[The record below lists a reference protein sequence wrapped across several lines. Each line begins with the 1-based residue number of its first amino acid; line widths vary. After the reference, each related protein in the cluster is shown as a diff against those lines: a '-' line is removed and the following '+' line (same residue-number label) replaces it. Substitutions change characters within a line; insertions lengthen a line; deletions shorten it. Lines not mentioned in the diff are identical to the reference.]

1 MADIAVSIA
10 TASTLSAN
18 NPNAVIN
25 LTFTYTG
32 AAVTPSKQ
40 QIYYAATL
48 QDNAGTP
55 NTESVV
61 FPFTITPAGPIPA
74 SEAFAFTPTK
84 LTGDTVTLVAN
95 SGKIYY
101 TA

>member
-1 MADIAVSIA
+1 MADIAVTI
-10 TASTLSAN
+10 TTPRTLSAN
-18 NPNAVIN
+18 DPNAVIN
-25 LTFTYTG
+25 LTFTYAGST
-32 AAVTPSKQ
+32 TPSKQ

-48 QDNAGTP
+48 QDNASTP

-95 SGKIYY
+95 SGAIYY